1 MTKRKAMHGLGELQA
16 EVMEIVW
23 DKGQATVAD
32 VVELISRRRPVTY
45 TTVLVAMQKL
55 RQKGW
60 LKHKSEGRAYVYSPR
75 RTREQV
81 HSGLLKDFLR
91 SAFRGDARLLLS
103 NLLDAHPLSAQEL
116 EDLRRLIEQRKKE
129 LGRESAH

>member
-1 MTKRKAMHGLGELQA
+1 MTKRRTVHGLGELQA

-23 DKGQATVAD
+23 GKGQATVAD
-32 VVELISRRRPVTY
+32 VVETIARRRPVTY

-60 LKHKSEGRAYVYSPR
+60 LKHKSEGRAHVYSPR

-81 HSGLLKDFLR
+81 HGGLLKDFLR
-91 SAFRGDARLLLS
+91 SAFGGDARLLLA

-129 LGRESAH
+129 LGRESTH

>member
-1 MTKRKAMHGLGELQA
+1 MAKGKPLHGLGELQA

-32 VVELISRRRPVTY
+32 VVEAISRRRPVTY

-55 RQKGW
+55 RQKSW

-81 HSGLLKDFLR
+81 HGGLLKDFLR
-91 SAFRGDARLLLS
+91 SAFGGDARLLLS
-103 NLLDAHPLSAQEL
+103 QLLDAQPMSAGEL
-116 EDLRRLIEQRKKE
+116 DDLRRLIEQRKKE
-129 LGRESAH
+129 LTRESAH

>member
-1 MTKRKAMHGLGELQA
+1 MTKRKAMHGFGELQA

-23 DKGQATVAD
+23 DKDQATVAD
-32 VVELISRRRPVTY
+32 VVETIARRRPVTY

-60 LKHKSEGRAYVYSPR
+60 LKHKSEGRAYIYSPR

-81 HSGLLKDFLR
+81 HGGLLKEFLR
-91 SAFRGDARLLLS
+91 SAFGGDATLLLA
-103 NLLDAHPLSAQEL
+103 NLLDAHPMSAQEL
-116 EDLRRLIEQRKKE
+116 EDLRRLIAQRKKE

>member
-1 MTKRKAMHGLGELQA
+1 MAKRRTVHGLGELQA

-32 VVELISRRRPVTY
+32 VVEAISRRRPVTY

-55 RQKGW
+55 RRKGW

-75 RTREQV
+75 STREQV
-81 HSGLLKDFLR
+81 HGGLLKEFLR
-91 SAFRGDARLLLS
+91 SAFGGDARLLLS
-103 NLLDAHPLSAQEL
+103 QLLDAQPMSLGEL
-116 EDLRRLIEQRKKE
+116 DDLRRLIEQRKKE
-129 LGRESAH
+129 LGRESTY

>member
-1 MTKRKAMHGLGELQA
+1 MTKRKAIHGLGELQA

-23 DKGQATVAD
+23 AKGEATVAE
-32 VVELISRRRPVTY
+32 VVEVITRRRPVTY

-60 LKHKSEGRAYVYSPR
+60 LKYRSEGRAHVYSPR
-75 RTREQV
+75 QTREQV
-81 HSGLLKDFLR
+81 HGGLLKEFLR
-91 SAFRGDARLLLS
+91 SAFGGDPRLLLS
-103 NLLDAHPLSAQEL
+103 QLLDAQPMSASEL
-116 EDLRRLIEQRKKE
+116 DDLRRLIEQRKKE